1 MELGMIASGQ
11 FSDVAVA
18 KPNLT
23 ELLDVMN
30 VTIALYRRINLGEV
44 MMVDMLERPHRV
56 RITVQAG
63 EHVPIQG
70 GSVGRAFLAFD
81 DPKILDQALEDGLH
95 RFTPKS
101 VTRVAVFRNELIA
114 VRVVPDPVAHATQM
128 PAVPPWRPRR

>member
-1 MELGMIASGQ
+1 MIASGQ

-44 MMVDMLERPHRV
+44 MMVDKLERPHRV

-70 GSVGRAFLAFD
+70 GSSAGRFSPLTT
-81 DPKILDQALEDGLH
+81 PRSWTRRSRTGCTGL
-95 RFTPKS
+95 RRRASPG
-101 VTRVAVFRNELIA
+101 
-114 VRVVPDPVAHATQM
+114 
-128 PAVPPWRPRR
+128 WRCSAMS